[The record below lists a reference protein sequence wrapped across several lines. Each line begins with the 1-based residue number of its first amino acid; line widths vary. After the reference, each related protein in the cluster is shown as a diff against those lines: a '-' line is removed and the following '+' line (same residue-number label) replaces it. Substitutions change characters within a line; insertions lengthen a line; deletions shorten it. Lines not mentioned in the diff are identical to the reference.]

1 MIAFK
6 LIEKMLDKKYIHIW
20 QMFYTHMLA
29 VIIFAIIY
37 YLVSLY
43 LSNKNIKTEFDSLY
57 ECFYL
62 SLITQT
68 TLGYDKVIE
77 EHKYIKNIQI
87 IQMITIFILIPFI

>member
-43 LSNKNIKTEFDSLY
+43 LSNKNIK
-57 ECFYL
+57 
-62 SLITQT
+62 
-68 TLGYDKVIE
+68 
-77 EHKYIKNIQI
+77 
-87 IQMITIFILIPFI
+87 